1 MSMGEPRAA
10 ISPSHLTYAWGD
22 CHRCLWLQYNHQVSV
37 PVQMPLIG
45 DLADMQEKYFIGA
58 KTSDM
63 HPDLPEGKV
72 HSHGGW
78 VASENIVV
86 DGTDSGLYL
95 RGKYDLLLEFVDGSF
110 GIVDCKLQKN
120 DYDKSNFYAPQL
132 EAYAFSL
139 EHPQKDEP
147 KKISLTG
154 LYTWSLD
161 RASGNLKAGFGYRV
175 NTAWYPAERNPV
187 ALQERLTE
195 LIRMIRGEC
204 PPSKDSCGA
213 CTYVAERREILGK
226 G

>member
-1 MSMGEPRAA
+1 MGEPRAA

-22 CHRCLWLQYNHQVSV
+22 CHRCLWLQYNHQVGI
-37 PVQMPLIG
+37 PAQMPLIG

-78 VASENIVV
+78 VASENIIV
-86 DGTDSGLYL
+86 DGVDSGLYI
-95 RGKYDLLLEFVDGSF
+95 RGKYDLLLEFADGTF

-139 EHPQKDEP
+139 ENPQKDQP

-161 RASGNLKAGFGYRV
+161 RASGNLTTGFGYRV
-175 NTAWYPAERNPV
+175 NCAWYPAERNPL
-187 ALQERLTE
+187 ALQERLSE
-195 LIRMIRGEC
+195 LIRMIRGDC
-204 PPSKDSCGA
+204 PPSKDSCATCGYA
-213 CTYVAERREILGK
+213 TERREILGK

>member
-1 MSMGEPRAA
+1 
-10 ISPSHLTYAWGD
+10 
-22 CHRCLWLQYNHQVSV
+22 
-37 PVQMPLIG
+37 MPLIG

-86 DGTDSGLYL
+86 DGADSGLYL

-154 LYTWSLD
+154 LYAWSLD